1 MKVRLEENYKISIGL
16 KIFYVAIIL
25 ICIISVGVGIYL
37 HIKGKGELTEE
48 EKGKLPQISEEQLN
62 SYKTE
67 FNNIFDNKVNY
78 LSNNSYRITKLERS
92 KEIIYTGYQIEE
104 NKTNNHNI
112 DVSIPYINI
121 DNEEIDN
128 YNEQIKNIFEE
139 KAKNILNS
147 QNSNTIYTV
156 DYSAYISNN
165 ILSLIVRSTLKEG
178 SNAQRDIIQTYNYNL
193 SSHQKCDIQEILEL
207 RGITKKEATNKI
219 REEIKGVQ
227 KKVEELGKLGY
238 TIYNRDYESD
248 IYNINN
254 ATEFFMGENN
264 TLYIIYAYGNE
275 NFTSEIDIVTM

>member
-156 DYSAYISNN
+156 DYSAYIANN

-219 REEIKGVQ
+219 REEIKEVQ